1 MTPKKVYVFDLD
13 GTIANIDHR
22 LYLIKGEKKDWPAFF
37 DACDKDTPVEWIVH
51 LLRVLAASGQ
61 ILILSGRNREVLKK
75 TQDWLEKHRV
85 THDWLE
91 MRPRKDHRPDDVLK
105 IEMLRGW
112 MGCNPEHEVAFIVDD
127 RQRVVD
133 MWRREGFN
141 VLQCQ
146 AWEEKP

>member
-1 MTPKKVYVFDLD
+1 MPKVYVFDLD

-22 LYLIKGEKKDWPAFF
+22 LPLIKGEKKDWPAFF
-37 DACDKDTPVEWIVH
+37 DACDKDTPVEWIID
-51 LLRVLAASGQ
+51 LMRSLIGEGEL
-61 ILILSGRNREVLKK
+61 LILSGRNESVRDK
-75 TQDWLEKHRV
+75 TADWLLDNKV
-85 THDWLE
+85 PQLATLL
-91 MRPRKDHRPDDVLK
+91 MRPEKDYRPDDVLK

-112 MGCNPEHEVAFIVDD
+112 LAKNPNMEVAFIVDD

-146 AWEEKP
+146 AWSED